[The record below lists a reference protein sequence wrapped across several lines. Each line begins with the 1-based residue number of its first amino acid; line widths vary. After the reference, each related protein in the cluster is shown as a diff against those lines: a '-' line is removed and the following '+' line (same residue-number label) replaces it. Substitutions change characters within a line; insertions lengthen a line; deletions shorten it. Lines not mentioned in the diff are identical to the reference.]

1 MSLVTNTRWF
11 DNSMN
16 ANKLR
21 QSYLKGFLDISGG
34 AIQLRSDNSMN
45 FYSGESTTPKFSIG
59 ANGLTIIDDSNAAQ
73 VVDISS
79 VIALKGLTTNIQS
92 YINNSQ
98 NGTGSSNFDQ
108 VAASDVNTAG
118 NVFIG
123 KTLIVGGNA
132 SFQQNVGI
140 NGNLNVG
147 GNVTV
152 QGDAYVNKAL
162 IVGGNCTIDG
172 TLTVL
177 GDVSMNQFHLSGST
191 ISAAGDVS
199 MNNRLFVNLDSS
211 MNGKLAVGLDASFGN
226 NVEVSGQLKCAS
238 LIIGD
243 GYGTSNAITFGQKF
257 IVNNDVSLNGRLF
270 VALDASMD
278 SKLNVGQE
286 ANFGSTLH
294 AVGAATLDATLAV
307 TGAATLSST
316 LNAVGAATLGSTL
329 DVTGAATLS
338 STLNASGDATL
349 GAKLSVASD
358 ASLNGHV
365 TVASDAAIGGKL
377 STVGDAS
384 FNAYMKVGGDASFGS
399 NLTVDNRVTAY
410 EMYVT
415 ETLVIG
421 AGESAALTIT
431 QIGTDAVINS
441 ANGNIHLNPTSAAGA
456 SNIGIVHIKNGLTV
470 DGSINFTGNFIRT
483 DTNVKFT
490 TQIDVSNQGT
500 GPALIAEQTGI
511 NDVALFKYGGATA
524 LRIVQDGKVAIG
536 KDVANSMLDVSGNVN
551 ADGSL
556 TVSGNVTVTQ
566 HYSSAAGNITL
577 TNGKLTT
584 NTMEVTHLAT
594 FDASMYMVGAGNF
607 DMTGTTGYFVQF

>member
-59 ANGLTIIDDSNAAQ
+59 ANGLTIIDDSSAAQ

-98 NGTGSSNFDQ
+98 NGTGSSNFNQ

-123 KTLIVGGNA
+123 KTLIVGGDA

-140 NGNLNVG
+140 GGNLNVG

-226 NVEVSGQLKCAS
+226 NVEVSGQLKCSS

-243 GYGTSNAITFGQKF
+243 DSGASNAITFGQKF

-270 VALDASMD
+270 VAFDASMD

-286 ANFGSTLH
+286 ANFGSTLY
-294 AVGAATLDATLAV
+294 AVGAATLGSTLAV

-316 LNAVGAATLGSTL
+316 LNA
-329 DVTGAATLS
+329 
-338 STLNASGDATL
+338 SGNATL

-358 ASLNGHV
+358 ASLNGNV
-365 TVASDAAIGGKL
+365 TVFSDAAIGGKL
-377 STVGDAS
+377 SAVGDAS

-399 NLTVDNRVTAY
+399 NLTVNNRVTAS

-415 ETLVIG
+415 DTLVIG
-421 AGESAALTIT
+421 AHETAALTIT
-431 QIGTDAVINS
+431 QVGDDAIINS
-441 ANGNIHLNPTSAAGA
+441 ANGNIHLNPSVAGT
-456 SNIGIVHIKNGLTV
+456 NVGIVHIKNGLTV

-524 LRIVQDGKVAIG
+524 LKIVTGGNVAIG
-536 KDVANSMLDVSGNVN
+536 KNVANSMLDVSGNVN

-577 TNGKLTT
+577 TEGKLTT
-584 NTMEVTHLAT
+584 KTMEVTSIAT

-607 DMTGTTGYFVQF
+607 DMTGTTGYLVQF